1 MSGPNVDGDPW
12 PDEPDDG
19 WPDEPEE
26 FDPES
31 LGPDVPSPPDAG
43 APDNPQAVELF
54 TKLVVVFNA
63 AVLALAVGPMF
74 IVFQGQTELGL
85 QIFLVGVLIFAYG
98 TFRYY
103 QFRASGDDGEQN
115 G

>member
-1 MSGPNVDGDPW
+1 MSGPDVDGEPW

-31 LGPDVPSPPDAG
+31 LGPEIPSPSNSG
-43 APDNPQAVELF
+43 SSDNPEAVELF
-54 TKLVVVFNA
+54 AKLVVVFNV

-74 IVFQGQTELGL
+74 IFFQGQVELGL
-85 QIFLVGVLIFAYG
+85 QIFLFGVLIFAYG
-98 TFRYY
+98 TYRYY
-103 QFRASGDDGEQN
+103 QFRTDEG
-115 G
+115 